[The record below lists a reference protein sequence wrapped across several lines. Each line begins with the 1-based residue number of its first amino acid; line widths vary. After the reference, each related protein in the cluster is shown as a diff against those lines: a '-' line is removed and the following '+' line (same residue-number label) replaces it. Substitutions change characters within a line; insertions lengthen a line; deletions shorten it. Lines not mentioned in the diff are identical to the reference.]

1 MIRTEIDITNPQK
14 VEVIETGEI
23 GYVSCYDLDDDEQP
37 FRVLRKDG
45 EEIDWYKPEELRPLE
60 EDRLVFDVNVD
71 EIIPNGVKACWLPIP
86 NSIGDYRDYRDYTF
100 QVIATPK
107 EKSLEDMTKEQ
118 LIEMVKQLKK

>member
-23 GYVSCYDLDDDEQP
+23 GYVTLYDGEDDNSP
-37 FRVLRKDG
+37 FLVCRKNG
-45 EEIDWYKPEELRPLE
+45 EEIHWFNPEELRPF
-60 EDRLVFDVNVD
+60 EDRLMFDVVQIFMRNEED
-71 EIIPNGVKACWLPIP
+71 
-86 NSIGDYRDYRDYTF
+86 DYVSFTVLRDDMPSFLDNYTYE
-100 QVIATPK
+100 VIATPK